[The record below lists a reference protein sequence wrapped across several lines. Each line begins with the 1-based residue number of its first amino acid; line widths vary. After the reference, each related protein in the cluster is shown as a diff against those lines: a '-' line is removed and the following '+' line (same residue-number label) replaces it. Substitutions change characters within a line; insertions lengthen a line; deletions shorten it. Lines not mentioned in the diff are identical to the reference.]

1 MGRPAATSKSGWA
14 ASPIPAR
21 GGALLPS
28 EANRRQDRDPLRTGI
43 FGLTLVIC
51 IVLVAFGY
59 TGLPFW
65 PHGRPYSAYFTDAGG
80 ITPGN
85 DVYVSGIKVGQV
97 TSVGLAGDTAKV
109 GFTVDRHIAVGNQSL
124 ASIRTDT
131 ILGERSIAVTPAGS
145 GITTTIPLSR
155 TTTPYALNSALQD
168 LGGNAADLDK
178 DEFEKSL
185 QVLTDALQD
194 ATPQLR
200 GALDGVTSLSRTLN
214 RRDEA
219 LGSLLA
225 HAKSVTEVL
234 ADRAGQVNK
243 LVLDGNQLFAALDA
257 RRAAL
262 AQLIAGID
270 DVSQQLSGFVADNR
284 KEFGPALS
292 KLNLV
297 LDTLTERHEYISEAL
312 KRLPA
317 YATTLGEVVGSGPGF
332 NVNVYGVL
340 PAPIVGI
347 MFDAVFQPGKL
358 PDSFADYLRGLI
370 QERWII
376 RPQSP

>member
-1 MGRPAATSKSGWA
+1 MPSKA
-14 ASPIPAR
+14 
-21 GGALLPS
+21 
-28 EANRRQDRDPLRTGI
+28 DVRDPLRTGI
-43 FGLTLVIC
+43 FGLVLVTC

-65 PHGRPYSAYFTDAGG
+65 PQGRPYTAYFSDGGG

-97 TSVGLAGDTAKV
+97 KSVGLAGDTARV
-109 GFTVDRHIAVGNQSL
+109 TFTVDRHIAVGNQSL
-124 ASIRTDT
+124 AAIRTDT
-131 ILGERSIAVTPAGS
+131 ILGQRAVSVTPAGS
-145 GITTTIPLSR
+145 GTATTIPLSR
-155 TTTPYALNSALQD
+155 TTTPYALNSALED
-168 LGGNAADLDK
+168 LGRNASDLDK
-178 DEFEKSL
+178 AQFEKSL
-185 QVLTDALQD
+185 QVLTDSLRD

-219 LGSLLA
+219 LGNLLA

-234 ADRAGQVNK
+234 ADRASQVNK

-262 AQLIAGID
+262 GQLIAGIR

-292 KLNLV
+292 KLNQV
-297 LDTLTERHEYISEAL
+297 LDLLNERHEYITEAL

-340 PAPIVGI
+340 PSPIVGM

-370 QERWII
+370 QERWTI

>member
-1 MGRPAATSKSGWA
+1 LSSRADLAPSGQ
-14 ASPIPAR
+14 
-21 GGALLPS
+21 GA
-28 EANRRQDRDPLRTGI
+28 DHLRTGI
-43 FGLTLVIC
+43 LGVTLVVC

-59 TGLPFW
+59 TALPFW
-65 PHGRPYSAYFTDAGG
+65 PQGRSYTAFFTDAGG

-97 TSVGLAGDTAKV
+97 KSVGLAGDTAKV
-109 GFTVDRHIAVGNQSL
+109 SFTVDRHVTVGNQSM
-124 ASIRTDT
+124 AAIRTET
-131 ILGERSIAVTPAGS
+131 ILGQRAIAVTPAG
-145 GITTTIPLSR
+145 GGMATTIPLSR
-155 TTTPYALNSALQD
+155 TTTPYTLNSALED
-168 LGGNAADLDK
+168 VGRSAGDIDK
-178 DEFEKSL
+178 GQFEKSL
-185 QVLTDALQD
+185 QVLTEALHD

-219 LGSLLA
+219 LESLLA
-225 HAKSVTEVL
+225 HAKSATAVL
-234 ADRAGQVNK
+234 AERAGQVNK
-243 LVLDGNQLFAALDA
+243 LILYGNQLFAALDA

-262 AQLIAGID
+262 AALISGID

-297 LDTLTERHEYISEAL
+297 LDNLNERRDYISEAL
-312 KRLPA
+312 KRLPP

-332 NVNVYGVL
+332 NVNVYGAV

-370 QERWII
+370 QERWRI

>member
-1 MGRPAATSKSGWA
+1 MPSSADR
-14 ASPIPAR
+14 R
-21 GGALLPS
+21 G
-28 EANRRQDRDPLRTGI
+28 RDPLRTGI
-43 FGLTLVIC
+43 FGVALVVC
-51 IVLVAFGY
+51 VVLVAFGY

-65 PHGRPYSAYFTDAGG
+65 PQGKPYTAYFTDAGG
-80 ITPGN
+80 LTPGN

-97 TSVGLAGDTAKV
+97 KSVSLAGDTAKV
-109 GFTVDRHIAVGNQSL
+109 AFTVDRHVAVGNQSL
-124 ASIRTDT
+124 AAIRTET
-131 ILGERSIAVTPAGS
+131 ILGQRSIAVTPAGS
-145 GITTTIPLSR
+145 GAATTIPLSR
-155 TTTPYALNSALQD
+155 TTTPYALGSALEE
-168 LGGNAADLDK
+168 LGRNAGDLDK
-178 DEFEKSL
+178 AQFEKSL
-185 QVLTDALQD
+185 QVLTDSLHD

-219 LGSLLA
+219 LESLLA
-225 HAKSVTEVL
+225 HAKSVTQVL

-243 LVLDGNQLFAALDA
+243 LILDGNQLFAALDA

-262 AQLIAGID
+262 AELISGID

-284 KEFGPALS
+284 QEFGPALS

-297 LDTLTERHEYISEAL
+297 LDDLNERRDYISEAL
-312 KRLPA
+312 KRLPP

-340 PAPIVGI
+340 PSPLIAT

-358 PDSFADYLRGLI
+358 PASFADYLRGML
-370 QERWII
+370 QERWKI

>member
-1 MGRPAATSKSGWA
+1 MPSKA
-14 ASPIPAR
+14 D
-21 GGALLPS
+21 
-28 EANRRQDRDPLRTGI
+28 NRDPLRTGI
-43 FGLTLVIC
+43 FGLALVIC

-65 PHGRPYSAYFTDAGG
+65 PQGRSYDAYFSDAGG

-97 TSVGLAGDTAKV
+97 KSVGLAGDTAKV
-109 GFTVDRHIAVGNQSL
+109 SFTVNRRIAVGNQSL

-145 GITTTIPLSR
+145 GSATTIPLSR
-155 TTTPYALNSALQD
+155 TTTPYALGSALED
-168 LGGNAADLDK
+168 LGRNAGDLDK
-178 DEFEKSL
+178 AQFEKSL
-185 QVLTDALQD
+185 QVITNALHD

-219 LGSLLA
+219 LASLLA

-243 LVLDGNQLFAALDA
+243 LILDGNQLFAALDE

-262 AQLIAGID
+262 GQLIAGIR

-297 LDTLTERHEYISEAL
+297 LDTLNERHEYITEAL

-332 NVNVYGVL
+332 NVNVYGVV

-347 MFDAVFQPGKL
+347 LFDAVFQPGKL

>member
-1 MGRPAATSKSGWA
+1 MSNSAD
-14 ASPIPAR
+14 
-21 GGALLPS
+21 
-28 EANRRQDRDPLRTGI
+28 RRQRSERDPLRTGI
-43 FGLTLVIC
+43 FGVTLVVL

-65 PHGRPYSAYFTDAGG
+65 PQGRPYTAFFTDAGG
-80 ITPGN
+80 ISPGN

-97 TSVGLAGDTAKV
+97 KSVALAGDAAKV
-109 GFTVDRHIAVGNQSL
+109 SFTVDRHVAVGNQSL

-145 GITTTIPLSR
+145 GTATTIPLNR
-155 TTTPYALNSALQD
+155 TTTPYALNSALED
-168 LGGNAADLDK
+168 LGRNAGHLDK
-178 DEFEKSL
+178 PEFEKSL
-185 QVLTDALQD
+185 QVLTDALHD

-219 LGSLLA
+219 LESLLA
-225 HAKSVTEVL
+225 HAKSVTAVL
-234 ADRAGQVNK
+234 AERADQVNK
-243 LVLDGNQLFAALDA
+243 LILDGNQLFAALDA

-262 AQLIAGID
+262 GELIAGID

-297 LDTLTERHEYISEAL
+297 LDNLNERRDYISEAL
-312 KRLPA
+312 KRLPP

-332 NVNVYGVL
+332 NVNVFSVL
-340 PAPIVGI
+340 PGPLIAT

-370 QERWII
+370 QERWRI

>member
-1 MGRPAATSKSGWA
+1 
-14 ASPIPAR
+14 
-21 GGALLPS
+21 LPS
-28 EANRRQDRDPLRTGI
+28 SADRRDSDPLRTGI
-43 FGLTLVIC
+43 FGLALVFC

-59 TGLPFW
+59 SGLPFW
-65 PHGRPYSAYFTDAGG
+65 PQGRPYTAFFTDAGG
-80 ITPGN
+80 IAPGN
-85 DVYVSGIKVGQV
+85 DVYVSGVKVGQV
-97 TSVGLAGDTAKV
+97 KSVGLAGDTAKV
-109 GFTVDRHIAVGNQSL
+109 LFTVDRHVAVGNQSL
-124 ASIRTDT
+124 AAIRTQT
-131 ILGERSIAVTPAGS
+131 ILGQRSIAVTPAG
-145 GITTTIPLSR
+145 GGTATTIPVSR
-155 TTTPYALNSALQD
+155 TTTPYALGSALED
-168 LGGNAADLDK
+168 LGRNAGDLDK
-178 DEFEKSL
+178 AQFEKSL
-185 QVLTDALQD
+185 QVLTDALHD

-219 LGSLLA
+219 LESLLA
-225 HAKSVTEVL
+225 HAKSVTQVL

-243 LVLDGNQLFAALDA
+243 LILDGNQLFAALDA

-262 AQLIAGID
+262 AELISGID

-297 LDTLTERHEYISEAL
+297 LDDLNERRDYISEAL
-312 KRLPA
+312 KRLPP

-332 NVNVYGVL
+332 NVNVFSVL
-340 PAPIVGI
+340 PGPLVAT

-358 PDSFADYLRGLI
+358 PDSFADYLRGMI
-370 QERWII
+370 QERWRI

>member
-1 MGRPAATSKSGWA
+1 M
-14 ASPIPAR
+14 
-21 GGALLPS
+21 
-28 EANRRQDRDPLRTGI
+28 
-43 FGLTLVIC
+43 TLVAC

-65 PHGRPYSAYFTDAGG
+65 PQGRPYTAFFADAGG

-97 TSVGLAGDTAKV
+97 KSVALAGDTAKV
-109 GFTVDRHIAVGNQSL
+109 SFTVDRHVAIGNQSL
-124 ASIRTDT
+124 AAIRTET
-131 ILGERSIAVTPAGS
+131 ILGQRAISVTPAG
-145 GITTTIPLSR
+145 GGVATTIPLSR
-155 TTTPYALNSALQD
+155 TTTPYALNSALED
-168 LGGNAADLDK
+168 LGRNAGNLDK
-178 DEFEKSL
+178 AQFEKSL
-185 QVLTDALQD
+185 GVLAEALRD

-214 RRDEA
+214 QRDEA
-219 LGSLLA
+219 LESLLA
-225 HAKSVTEVL
+225 HAKSVTAVL
-234 ADRAGQVNK
+234 AERAGQVNK
-243 LVLDGNQLFAALDA
+243 LILDGYQLFAALDA

-270 DVSQQLSGFVADNR
+270 AVSQQLSGFVADNR
-284 KEFGPALS
+284 QEFGPALS

-297 LDTLTERHEYISEAL
+297 LDNLNERRDYISEAL
-312 KRLPA
+312 KRLPP

-332 NVNVYGVL
+332 NVNVFGAV

-370 QERWII
+370 QERWRI

>member
-1 MGRPAATSKSGWA
+1 
-14 ASPIPAR
+14 
-21 GGALLPS
+21 LP
-28 EANRRQDRDPLRTGI
+28 NRRDGRDPLRTGI
-43 FGLTLVIC
+43 FGVVLVLC

-59 TGLPFW
+59 SGLPFW
-65 PHGRPYSAYFTDAGG
+65 PQGKSYDAYFADAGG

-97 TSVGLAGDTAKV
+97 KSVGLAGDTAKV
-109 GFTVDRHIAVGNQSL
+109 TFTVDRHIAVGNQSL

-131 ILGERSIAVTPAGS
+131 VLGRRSLAVTPAGS
-145 GITTTIPLSR
+145 GTATTIPLSR
-155 TTTPYALNSALQD
+155 TTTPYALGSALQD
-168 LGGNAADLDK
+168 LGRNAGDLDK
-178 DEFEKSL
+178 AQFEKSL
-185 QVLTDALQD
+185 QVLTDALHD

-200 GALDGVTSLSRTLN
+200 GALDGVTSLSRALN

-219 LGSLLA
+219 LEGLLA
-225 HAKSVTEVL
+225 HAKSVTAVL

-243 LVLDGNQLFAALDA
+243 LILDGNQLFAALDA

-262 AQLIAGID
+262 AQLISGID

-297 LDTLTERHEYISEAL
+297 LDTLNERHEYISEAL
-312 KRLPA
+312 KRLPM

-332 NVNVYGVL
+332 NVNVYSVL
-340 PAPIVGI
+340 PAPMIGM
-347 MFDAVFQPGKL
+347 MFDAVFQPGKF
-358 PDSFADYLRGLI
+358 PASFADYLRGLI